1 MARLQHTHVFERQ
14 DGGKARQAMRKHLL
28 NSLGRVRALAKA
40 SGIEATEAEQKA
52 AAASLFKD
60 LKRPL
65 PTAG

>member
-1 MARLQHTHVFERQ
+1 
-14 DGGKARQAMRKHLL
+14 MRKHLQ

-52 AAASLFKD
+52 AAASLFTELRK
-60 LKRPL
+60 PL